1 MVSKFNRISK
11 TNAMQIPLNIK
22 GREDLCL
29 SFIRMADGS
38 YSVAVNEVV
47 NGFGMDPIPSYLVLE
62 GDSEEVSPVPM
73 IIHDL
78 GTTTSLDPLEAIHEM
93 LERLMTAEL

>member
-1 MVSKFNRISK
+1 
-11 TNAMQIPLNIK
+11 MQIPLNIA

-29 SFIRMADGS
+29 SVIRLTDGR
-38 YSVAVNEVV
+38 YSVAVNELV
-47 NGFGMDPIPSYLVLE
+47 NGFGLYPIPSYQVLE

-78 GTTTSLDPLEAIHEM
+78 GTTTSSDPLEAISEM
-93 LERLMTAEL
+93 LERLATAKL